1 MFKITLGMKK
11 EKELQGKI
19 NALKSQIRKLEDKNK
34 NLVEA
39 TYSNQLDFQFER
51 KIQFMNIK
59 DAENKLKQEMQKQLI
74 ESDLERVKAQ
84 AESTGIRE
92 QFVFMTKMI
101 DSLRIDQMEQLKI
114 IANLKSDLNNT
125 RVQVVK

>member
-11 EKELQGKI
+11 EKDLQERI
-19 NALKSQIRKLEDKNK
+19 KSLEHDNK
-34 NLVEA
+34 SLRYRVEQVWL
-39 TYSNQLDFQFER
+39 SEKEKELDFQFEK

-74 ESDLERVKAQ
+74 ESDIQRVKAQ
-84 AESTGIRE
+84 AESAGIRE